1 MTHSIPENL
10 GFKAGSRVLITAA
23 ASGIGL
29 VIAETFAAAGA
40 KIHICDINDDALAAC
55 QEKHSDWGISKCDVS
70 KEDQVAALFDDA
82 GKHLGGLD
90 ILINNAGIAG
100 PTSGIAEM
108 SSDDWRQTIDIN
120 LNSQF
125 YCTKNALPMLRRSD
139 NASIICLS
147 SVAGRF
153 GYPLRTPYSSTK
165 WAVVGLVKSLAME
178 LGPEGIRVNAIL
190 PGMVEGDRIEA
201 VVSAKAKETGKSYD
215 DIEQLYLGKISLRK
229 MVSAQDIANQA
240 LFLCSPMGANISG
253 QPISVCGNVESL
265 T

>member
-10 GFKAGSRVLITAA
+10 GFKAGSRVLVTAA

-40 KIHICDINDDALAAC
+40 KIQICDISDEAIAAC
-55 QEKHSDWGISKCDVS
+55 KAKHSDWGISKCDVS
-70 KEDQVAALFDDA
+70 NEDQVSGLFDDVR
-82 GKHLGGLD
+82 KNLGGLD

-100 PTSGIAEM
+100 PTIGIAEM

-125 YCTKNALPMLRRSD
+125 YCTKNALPMLRQSD

-190 PGMVEGDRIEA
+190 PGMVEGDRIKA
-201 VVSAKAKETGKSYD
+201 VVAAKAKETGKSYE
-215 DIEQLYLGKISLRK
+215 DIEQLYLEKISLRK

-253 QPISVCGNVESL
+253 QPISVCANVESL
-265 T
+265 V